1 MAKALRT
8 QEIRDEFI
16 RFFEERGHRRVPSS
30 PIVPLDDPTLLFTS
44 AGMVQFK
51 PMFAARESLEYT
63 RATSVQKCFR
73 VTDLERVGHTPRH
86 LTFFEMLGNFSFGD
100 YFKREAILWAWEFIT
115 EVLEMDPET
124 LWATVYT
131 DDDEAAAIWETET
144 GLPPGRIVRLG
155 DEDNFWGPAGSSGAC
170 GPSSEIYVDLGSAL
184 GCERPEC
191 RPGCECDRF
200 QEFWNLVFPQ
210 FHQDEHGVRTPLPRK
225 GIDTGMGLERLAQI
239 LQGKRSVF
247 ETDEFV
253 PLRRAAMDLAGIEA
267 ESEATRIALNVI
279 TEHARAVTMLFNEGV
294 YPSNEGRG
302 YVARR
307 ILRRAARRGLALG
320 LREPF
325 LFKLIG
331 TVVDVFHRAYPE
343 LRQSRDRIATVTQ
356 AEEARFLETLE
367 TGIHRFKDVVE
378 RTCSRGEKII
388 SGRDAFTLYDTFGF
402 PLDLTSEMAEEEGL
416 GVDAAGFEVEMG
428 KQVERSRASARFD
441 NEKSED
447 VPWEWL
453 GDRGGPHSNYV
464 GYDILDTEVRVIARR
479 KAGDAEW
486 DLVLDVTPFYAEG
499 GGQVADRGTLT
510 AGDFEFELTDVRKR
524 DGMVVHRGTVRKGGS
539 PGEESYRARVDV
551 EARRN
556 TERNHTA
563 THLLQAALK
572 RVVGTHVSQA
582 GSLVAPDRL
591 RFDFNHFSALTPAQV
606 RAVEDDVNRA
616 VLADFAVHKEVTS
629 MDEARTS
636 GAVAM
641 FGEKY
646 GDRVRQVFVID
657 GEQHDVSRE
666 LCGGCHVRRTG
677 EIGFFHIVAEESVAA
692 GIRRVEAVTGW
703 NAVLRMREEDETL
716 RRIEAAVKAGT
727 AREVEGRVQ
736 GVMDENDRLKREL
749 ARMRSEL
756 LNRSS
761 GDILDRVEQVDG
773 VAFLATELPVD
784 DVKALRE
791 GADRLRDRMQSGV
804 GLLAARS
811 ADKVNL
817 LAFVTDDLVAGRG
830 VRADVLVREVAKV
843 LGGGGGGR
851 PQLATAG
858 GKDPERIPEALAH
871 GRTVLVRL
879 LAGETAGA

>member
-1 MAKALRT
+1 MAKALTT
-8 QEIRDEFI
+8 QEIRDGFI
-16 RFFEERGHRRVPSS
+16 RFFEERGHQRVPSS
-30 PIVPLDDPTLLFTS
+30 PLIPLDDPTLLFTS

-51 PMFAARESLEYT
+51 PMFAAKGSLEYT
-63 RATSVQKCFR
+63 RATSIQKCFR

-100 YFKREAILWAWEFIT
+100 YFKRDAILWAWEFVT
-115 EVLEMDPET
+115 AVLDMDPAV

-131 DDDEAAAIWETET
+131 DDDEAAGIWEKET
-144 GLPPGRIVRLG
+144 GLLPGRVVRLG
-155 DEDNFWGPAGSSGAC
+155 EADNFWGPAGTSGAC
-170 GPSSEIYVDLGSAL
+170 GPSSEIYVDLGPEL
-184 GCERPEC
+184 GCGRPEC
-191 RPGCECDRF
+191 APGCECDRF

-210 FHQDEHGVRTPLPRK
+210 FHQDEAGKRTPLPKK

-253 PLRRAAMDLAGIEA
+253 PLRRAAMELAGIDAETEA
-267 ESEATRIALNVI
+267 ERVALNI
-279 TEHARAVTMLFNEGV
+279 ISEHARAVTMLFSEGV

-325 LFKLIG
+325 LYRLTG
-331 TVVDVFHRAYPE
+331 TAVDVFHQAYPE
-343 LRQSRDRIATVTQ
+343 LHQSRDRIAQVTR

-367 TGIHRFKDVVE
+367 TGMRRFEEVVE
-378 RTCSRGEKII
+378 RTRSRGESTIT
-388 SGRDAFTLYDTFGF
+388 GRDAFTLYDTYGF
-402 PLDLTSEMAEEEGL
+402 PLDLTSEMAEEQGL
-416 GVDAAGFEVEMG
+416 TVDAAGFEDEMG

-441 NEKSED
+441 NEAADE

-453 GDRGGPHSNYV
+453 GDGDQAHSNYV
-464 GYDILDTEVRVIARR
+464 GYDILDTEARVVARR
-479 KAGDAEW
+479 PSGDGEW
-486 DLVLDVTPFYAEG
+486 DLLLDVTPFYAEG

-510 AGDFEFELTDVRKR
+510 GPGFELELTDVRR
-524 DGMVVHRGTVRKGGS
+524 RNGMIVHRGLVKTGGE
-539 PGEESYRARVDV
+539 PGEGPYRARVDTK
-551 EARRN
+551 ARRN

-563 THLLQAALK
+563 THLLHAALK
-572 RVVGTHVSQA
+572 REVGTHVTQA
-582 GSLVAPDRL
+582 GSLVAPERL
-591 RFDFNHFSALTPAQV
+591 RFDFHHFSALTPAQI

-616 VLADFAVHKEVTS
+616 ALADFPVRKEVTS
-629 MDEARTS
+629 MDEARAA
-636 GAVAM
+636 GATAM

-646 GDRVRQVFVID
+646 GERVRQVFVTD

-677 EIGFFHIVAEESVAA
+677 EIGFFRIVSEESVAA

-703 NAVLRMREEDETL
+703 NAVVRMREEDEML
-716 RRIEAAVKAGT
+716 RRIEAAVKAST
-727 AREVEGRVQ
+727 LRDVEPRVQ

-749 ARMRSEL
+749 HRLRSEL
-756 LNRSS
+756 LSRSS
-761 GDILDRVEQVDG
+761 GDILDRVEEVHG
-773 VAFLATELPVD
+773 VPFLATELPVE

-791 GADRLRDRMQSGV
+791 GADRLRDRMKSGV
-804 GLLAARS
+804 GLLIARRE
-811 ADKVNL
+811 DKVNL
-817 LAFVTDDLVAGRG
+817 LAFVTDDLVGGRG
-830 VRADVLVREVAKV
+830 IRADVLVREVAKV

-858 GKDPERIPEALAH
+858 GKDPAKIPEALEH
-871 GRTVLVRL
+871 GRAVLADM
-879 LAGETAGA
+879 LAVSR